1 MFGEK
6 QHRLTGVHFS
16 KFDQKGY
23 DRYQEMKTQT
33 SHELLL
39 LSFGKR
45 KNMNGMDAQFRKIE
59 HGNLSAST
67 FVQETR

>member
-1 MFGEK
+1 
-6 QHRLTGVHFS
+6 
-16 KFDQKGY
+16 
-23 DRYQEMKTQT
+23 MKTQT

-39 LSFGKR
+39 LSFGKK
-45 KNMNGMDAQFRKIE
+45 KNMNGMAAHFRKIE